1 MPFTQGNFV
10 PSLLEMV
17 QLFLLI
23 SKKVYEQKDGQMNN
37 IQSKKL
43 TSAFRLGKLKI
54 YWHVIVFS
62 WVLNNRVLCGNVN
75 GAFPVA

>member
-10 PSLLEMV
+10 PSLLELV

-37 IQSKKL
+37 IQSEKL

-62 WVLNNRVLCGNVN
+62 CVLNNRVLCGNVN
-75 GAFPVA
+75 GPFPVA